1 MHENNKPR
9 IRPEWTELFTDTG
22 PDSAAALKAEIHFFL
37 IQKKRAGRPDEL
49 WIIFLIRMKISL
61 LFLLIFSSFSAISAV
76 NTEISCEL
84 KRDEWEKMTFEFR
97 FLTPKRALTAFHFR
111 KGEVSGTKSIPV
123 SAIHQ
128 SVEARYVGLKF
139 LGEEKLVFILLSPI
153 FDPENIGI
161 PMGIEVVSSIYGPLF
176 LKCKATK

>member
-1 MHENNKPR
+1 MLRMR
-9 IRPEWTELFTDTG
+9 I
-22 PDSAAALKAEIHFFL
+22 
-37 IQKKRAGRPDEL
+37 
-49 WIIFLIRMKISL
+49 
-61 LFLLIFSSFSAISAV
+61 FLLIFLTLSSFSAVSAV

-97 FLTPKRALTAFHFR
+97 FLTPKRAVAVFHFQ
-111 KGEVSGTKSIPV
+111 KGELTGTKSIPV

-128 SVEARYVGLKF
+128 SIEARYVGLNF

-153 FDPENIGI
+153 FSAEAIGI
-161 PMGIEVVSSIYGPLF
+161 PMDIEVVSSIYGPLF